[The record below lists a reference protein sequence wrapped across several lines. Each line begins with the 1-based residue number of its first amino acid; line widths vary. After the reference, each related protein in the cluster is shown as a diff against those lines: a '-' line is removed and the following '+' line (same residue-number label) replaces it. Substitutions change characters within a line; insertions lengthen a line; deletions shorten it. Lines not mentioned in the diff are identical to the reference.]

1 MPFLRHFRKT
11 LTLRYLPMYAGELI
25 IIFLGIT
32 LSWKFE
38 EWRQN
43 IQERELEKLHLMNLN
58 SNLETDSTTMTRELL
73 DMNESVRRLNALE
86 KEIESKGSDSLGHYI
101 QSMIIVA
108 EFHPNDSEFEVIKST
123 GEIGLILDDTLRREI
138 MTLYEVV
145 YGQIAFRAELN
156 HQMVISNNWSYAV
169 QHFDLS
175 KVIRS
180 GHESEMKLDLTSMQ
194 GKQVLKNNIELT
206 LLTTIITIR
215 RFEEGIEKISQV
227 RSRIKKRLG
236 AIQI

>member
-1 MPFLRHFRKT
+1 M
-11 LTLRYLPMYAGELI
+11 RYLPMYAGELI

-43 IQERELEKLHLMNLN
+43 NQERESEKLHLMNLE
-58 SNLETDSTTMTRELL
+58 SNLETDSTTMTRELV
-73 DMNESVRRLNALE
+73 DMNESVRRLKALE
-86 KEIESKGSDSLGHYI
+86 KAIETRKTDSLGHYVR
-101 QSMIIVA
+101 SMIIVA

-169 QHFDLS
+169 QHFDLG

-180 GHESEMKLDLTSMQ
+180 GHESEMKIDLTTEH
-194 GKQVLKNNIELT
+194 GKQVLKNNIDLT
-206 LLTTIITIR
+206 MLTTMVTIR
-215 RFEEGIEKISQV
+215 RFEVGIEKISQV
-227 RSRIKKRLG
+227 KARIKKRLS
-236 AIQI
+236 AIKV